1 MRVNYL
7 QLSNILSFKYEEN
20 INNAFKIKFDPD
32 LNIIIGENGS
42 GKSTVLETMNFVFT
56 RALFKRITSRYNDN
70 PSYIIHSK
78 QATVEVDDSYS
89 NRTLGLRLQP
99 NWNSEKEQ
107 QNVRISITLD
117 DIDRD
122 NIDHIV
128 NNHSRIEKILN
139 SYSTIKI
146 PKFSALDRD
155 VNVDINIIFQHTK
168 YEADATYEVIYDN
181 SVPEHVQFYL
191 EYYHAVNEAIDIH
204 NQENTDDIIEPLGST
219 FSMLSAFRDYSN
231 FNSQTS
237 LYTGSDPLDNTL
249 KNAKNRLVPSSVNE
263 RPSGEP
269 AIFNFIKLKL
279 GEKHLRLIQEG
290 KNIDDATV
298 AINSLPLITNIN
310 ERLKLLNLKLS
321 IKPTNIRTWSYE
333 FRFRDIK
340 NDQELGDIND
350 LSAGQKSIIHLI
362 FEAHGQDDVKG
373 GLVVI
378 DEPEIHL
385 HYQFQS
391 KYLKI
396 LEDLAKEQEIQCILV
411 THSEGFISDDTIKYI
426 KRFSLNEE
434 RNSVMYV
441 PEITEDHKGLIK
453 ILNNTQAAR
462 VLFLNKVLL
471 VEGQDDEYFFRDVVK
486 RLQPEFSQNI
496 TIYGVN
502 GKDNIS
508 SVNSLSFKDF
518 FESFGLKVYFIKDLD
533 ATGKDLYEN
542 KEQRSLKTDEEN
554 NRYREEHLDV
564 DEKIE
569 SRYPFGE
576 FYLKK
581 GAIEQYTGKPKGIE
595 HVIDFCENDMDNFL
609 KSDDEKAKEIINII
623 GLIAGDNTWNPS
635 SKPRKT
641 IKSTLQRLAIRLIK
655 TGLRCC

>member
-7 QLSNILSFKYEEN
+7 QLSNILSFKYEED
-20 INNAFKIKFDPD
+20 INSAFKIEFNPD

-42 GKSTVLETMNFVFT
+42 GKSTVLEAMNFVFT
-56 RALFKRITSRYNDN
+56 RVLFKRITNRYSSHRSYYTDRKNTLQIDDN
-70 PSYIIHSK
+70 
-78 QATVEVDDSYS
+78 YS

-99 NWNSEKEQ
+99 NWSSEEQ
-107 QNVRISITLD
+107 QQRVRVSIKLD
-117 DIDRD
+117 SIDRA

-128 NNHSRIEKILN
+128 DNYSRIKKTLDN
-139 SYSTIKI
+139 YSII
-146 PKFSALDRD
+146 PMPEFFALDSD
-155 VNVDINIIFQHTK
+155 MDIEIDITFKQAKDDEDN
-168 YEADATYEVIYDN
+168 TYESYYSD
-181 SVPEHVQFYL
+181 SVPGYIKFYL
-191 EYYHAVNEAIDIH
+191 EHYHAINEAITVYNED
-204 NQENTDDIIEPLGST
+204 NTDRIAPLGST
-219 FSMLSAFRDYSN
+219 FSILSAFRDYSN
-231 FNSQTS
+231 YNSQIH
-237 LYTGSDPLDNTL
+237 LYNGDDSSGDTL
-249 KNAKNRLVPSSVNE
+249 QNVKDRLIPYSINEHSS
-263 RPSGEP
+263 GMP
-269 AIFNFIKLKL
+269 AIFDFIKLKL
-279 GEKHLRLIQEG
+279 GEDHFKLVKEG
-290 KNIDDATV
+290 KNINDAT
-298 AINSLPLITNIN
+298 AIINGSSMIKKIN
-310 ERLKLLNLKLS
+310 EKLRILNLQLS
-321 IKPTNIRTWSYE
+321 VKPVNIRRWSYE
-333 FRFRDIK
+333 FRFKDTK
-340 NDQELGDIND
+340 NNRELGDINS

-362 FEAHGQDDVKG
+362 FEAYGRDDVKG

-396 LEDLAKEQEIQCILV
+396 LEDLAREQKIQCILV
-411 THSEGFISDDTIKYI
+411 THSEGFINDNTIKYI

-441 PEITEDHKGLIK
+441 PEITEDQKGLIK

-471 VEGQDDEYFFRDVVK
+471 VEGQDDEYFFRDVIK
-486 RLQPEFSQNI
+486 RLQPDLSQNI
-496 TIYGVN
+496 NIYGVG

-533 ATGKDLYEN
+533 ATGKDIYEN

-581 GAIEQYTGKPKGIE
+581 GAIEQYTEKQKGIE
-595 HVIDFCENDMDNFL
+595 HVINFCENEMDNFL
-609 KSDDEKAKEIINII
+609 KSDDEKAKEICKII
-623 GLIAGDNTWNPS
+623 GLIAGEDGDS
-635 SKPRKT
+635 VH
-641 IKSTLQRLAIRLIK
+641 
-655 TGLRCC
+655 